1 MPDALRVGPDSGNYS
16 HSGGPGPDADLV
28 AAAVHGV
35 IEGRRLRD
43 FGLTKENIAYRVRT
57 GRLHRRYPGVFA
69 VGRPDLPLFGEFLAA
84 VLSCGPRAVLSR
96 RSAARLWG
104 IATGGTYRI
113 DVTAPRSIKPK
124 RGIRLHR
131 PLSLDALDTTTHEGI
146 PVTSVAQ
153 TLLDLAAPAYRV
165 NVGRLLH
172 EASVQEVLDMR
183 AVWAVLA
190 CSPRAPGARSLDEAA
205 REEVPFSRSGL
216 ESAAWEV
223 FREFGVSLPK
233 GNQWVWDGE
242 KLVEVD
248 FVWFDERLIVEV
260 DGGRYHST
268 RWRRRQDAA
277 KTAALRAQ
285 GWKVL
290 RFDDVQVAGAP
301 AQMVAA
307 VLTSLR
313 GPQRWQ

>member
-1 MPDALRVGPDSGNYS
+1 M
-16 HSGGPGPDADLV
+16 

-35 IEGRRLRD
+35 IEGKSLRAV
-43 FGLTKENIAYRVRT
+43 GLTKSDIAYRVRT
-57 GRLHRRYPGVFA
+57 GRVYRRYPDVFA

-84 VLSCGPRAVLSR
+84 VLACGPRAVLSH

-104 IATGGTYRI
+104 IGNGGTYRI
-113 DVTAPRSIKPK
+113 DVTAPRSVRPK

-131 PLSLDALDTTTHEGI
+131 PLSLGALDTTTLEGI

-153 TLLDLAAPAYRV
+153 TLLDLAAPAYRM

-172 EASVQEVLDMR
+172 EATVQQVLDMR

-190 CSPRAPGARSLDEAA
+190 RSPRAPGAPRLDRAA
-205 REEVPFSRSGL
+205 REEQPFSRSGL
-216 ESAAWEV
+216 EIASWAV
-223 FREFGVSLPK
+223 FREFGVPLPR
-233 GNQWVWDGE
+233 GNRWVWDGE

-248 FVWFDERLIVEV
+248 FVWFGERVIVEV

-277 KTAALRAQ
+277 KTTALRAQ
-285 GWKVL
+285 GWSVL
-290 RFDDVQVAGAP
+290 RFADVEVAGAP
-301 AQMVAA
+301 AQMAA
-307 VLTSLR
+307 TILTSLR
-313 GPQRWQ
+313 GAQRCE